1 MKISSAKSKGRL
13 LQQDVADKLL
23 AAFPFLHPD
32 DIKSTPMSSSG
43 EDVQLSP
50 AARAVL
56 GLQVEC
62 KSHAKHA
69 VYAHYD
75 QCSATGPHN
84 PLVVVKANRRKPLAV
99 VDLDWFIGLLAASNA
114 QSS

>member
-1 MKISSAKSKGRL
+1 MKISSAKAKGRE
-13 LQQDVADKLL
+13 LQQLVAAKLL
-23 AAFPFLHPD
+23 AAFPLLHPD

-50 AARAVL
+50 AARKAM
-56 GLQVEC
+56 GIQVEC

-99 VDLDWFIGLLAASNA
+99 VDLDWFIGLLATA
-114 QSS
+114 QKNC